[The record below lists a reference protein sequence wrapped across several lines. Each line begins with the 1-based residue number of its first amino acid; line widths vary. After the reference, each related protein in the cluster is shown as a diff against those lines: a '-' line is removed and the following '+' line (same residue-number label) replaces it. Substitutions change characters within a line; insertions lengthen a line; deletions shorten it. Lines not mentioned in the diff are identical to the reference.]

1 MKKTVA
7 LAFVFLSNLLF
18 LSGCIA
24 KTYSCTIYENTN
36 YDRIIDASSA
46 KLNEVRINQINYKIL
61 YDETRLNEFTNQRID
76 RYSVDGAGTYGSI
89 TLEAN
94 SQKLISFN
102 NITPFPAIEDFELMS
117 DEQLR
122 QAVESLMKD
131 LVDFSIYNT
140 FKVCRYEGDIRFATL
155 YWQVKR
161 ELLCDIRVVIDINRD
176 GIINGFTRIDNCP
189 DDLSKSFLDDSEKN
203 NLIDQAVMKHLKID
217 NLENYTTTVEEV
229 LCAYQGKPSLLCS
242 VDILDPE
249 GFAMRIICIIN

>member
-36 YDRIIDASSA
+36 YVRIIDASSA
-46 KLNEVRINQINYKIL
+46 KLNEVQINQNNYKIL
-61 YDETRLNEFTNQRID
+61 YDETGLNEFTNQRID

-189 DDLSKSFLDDSEKN
+189 DDLSKPFLM
-203 NLIDQAVMKHLKID
+203 ILKKI
-217 NLENYTTTVEEV
+217 T
-229 LCAYQGKPSLLCS
+229 
-242 VDILDPE
+242 
-249 GFAMRIICIIN
+249 